1 MRFKEHGD
9 IAEIMEIFG
18 VKKVGGFGIRKI
30 LSRFIT
36 VKSAAF
42 VHGIPLDKFLKMVQ
56 TAVDKKQSN

>member
-1 MRFKEHGD
+1 LRFKEHGD